1 MTIRVL
7 LVDDQ
12 ELVRAGFRMLLES
25 WDGIEV
31 AGEAGDGRAAIEL
44 LERIDV
50 DVVLMD
56 VRMPGMGGV
65 EATRLIRAG
74 DGEHAPKVIILTT
87 FDLDEHAYD
96 ALQAGASGFLLKDT
110 PIADVVAAIEHV
122 HHGDAVVAPTTTR
135 RLLEHFTRAR
145 PPVGSP
151 WELDERLARLTPR
164 EREVL
169 VLLARGL
176 SNAEIAEQLVVAA
189 GTVKVHVGRI
199 LAKLGARDR
208 VQAVVIAY
216 ERGVVGDAGVG

>member
-12 ELVRAGFRMLLES
+12 ELVRAGFRMLLDS

-31 AGEAGDGRAAIEL
+31 AGEAADGVAALDILGRVE
-44 LERIDV
+44 V

-65 EATRLIRAG
+65 EATRLIRAR
-74 DGEHAPKVIILTT
+74 DDEHVPKVIILTT

-110 PIADVVAAIEHV
+110 PIGDVVAAIEHV
-122 HHGDAVVAPTTTR
+122 HDGEAVVAPTTTR

-151 WELDERLARLTPR
+151 WELDERLASLTPR
-164 EREVL
+164 ERDVL

-176 SNAEIAEQLVVAA
+176 SNVEIADQLFVAT

-199 LAKLGARDR
+199 LTKLGVRDR
-208 VQAVVIAY
+208 VQAVVVAY
-216 ERGVVGDAGVG
+216 ERGVVGDAGAG